1 MDRIWRD
8 ARSIGDLGGAMAGW
22 LEGRI
27 ASQPGCSTG
36 PDEET
41 LPLVPA
47 LARMNRRGYVTT
59 MSQPGDGGTAADG
72 RWWEQ
77 RAAVEGWISC
87 RNPLLGP
94 FIRQARA
101 AGLIVSA
108 YGPGRAVGPSRGLA
122 AARWDDEVYTG
133 FGGRPG
139 RFQRRAE
146 LPGIGRE
153 ARRELALHGVAL
165 AVVDPVWGRDSV
177 LWPVLDRAIGYRSA
191 EPTRPMWARVDH

>member
-22 LEGRI
+22 LEGRV
-27 ASQPGCSTG
+27 ASQPGCSAG
-36 PDEET
+36 PDDET
-41 LPLVPA
+41 LPLVPV
-47 LARMNRRGYVTT
+47 LARLNRRGWVTT
-59 MSQPGDGGTAADG
+59 MSQPAVVTFGYD
-72 RWWEQ
+72 RPWEQ

-94 FIRQARA
+94 LIRQARA

-122 AARWDDEVYTG
+122 AARWGNEVHTG

-146 LPGIGRE
+146 LPGIGQL
-153 ARRELALHGVAL
+153 ARQELARHGVAL
-165 AVVDPVWGRDSV
+165 AVIDPVWGRDSV
-177 LWPVLDRAIGYRSA
+177 LWPVLDRAMGRTD
-191 EPTRPMWARVDH
+191 EPARPMWARVDH